1 MIIESVKST
10 ETDSAKWLSSRNRSK
25 EQAAQ
30 MEKAAAGSK
39 KSSLKQKPISR
50 FHSRRGCANT
60 LTFMDMDHLP
70 EILTRRRAA
79 PSRSGSFGD
88 STTHYT
94 PGSRPSSP
102 RRRRM
107 NSIASE
113 TSESPPQEKKQE
125 TCVIT
130 GKIARYRDP
139 KTMMGYHDIDAFRE
153 LRRRVEAGELK
164 ISSSQP
170 AKRRKKPPV
179 SKNNGVSVQR
189 NALNSTTAMVERP
202 KTHFPFPA
210 DQPTMVAELSS
221 STASSVKVMVTQG
234 GVPVSPPRI
243 KIHLKL
249 PAREG
254 VPLASAGKKPPTQS
268 LPAPIQ
274 SANANMKAAVDKDN
288 AVDNDDTTEKV
299 PSPLPVQIGSGKAID
314 NTNPMANSPKSSE
327 LQTSF
332 FAKPAASVS
341 SMPVKLTATGGNE
354 DNRDRDGAET
364 AASETVA
371 TMLMGTNVG
380 KVERK
385 KMPTKDISARADDGD
400 SKTVPAATSK
410 GDKRTTIE
418 AN

>member
-1 MIIESVKST
+1 
-10 ETDSAKWLSSRNRSK
+10 
-25 EQAAQ
+25 
-30 MEKAAAGSK
+30 
-39 KSSLKQKPISR
+39 
-50 FHSRRGCANT
+50 
-60 LTFMDMDHLP
+60 
-70 EILTRRRAA
+70 
-79 PSRSGSFGD
+79 
-88 STTHYT
+88 
-94 PGSRPSSP
+94 
-102 RRRRM
+102 M

-164 ISSSQP
+164 VSSQP

-189 NALNSTTAMVERP
+189 NALNSTTAMVESP

-249 PAREG
+249 PARKG
-254 VPLASAGKKPPTQS
+254 VPLASAGKKPPTPS

-274 SANANMKAAVDKDN
+274 SANGNMKAAVDKDN
-288 AVDNDDTTEKV
+288 TVDNDDTTEKV
-299 PSPLPVQIGSGKAID
+299 PSLLPVQIDSGKAND
-314 NTNPMANSPKSSE
+314 NTNSMANSPKSSE

-385 KMPTKDISARADDGD
+385 KTSAMHKDISARADDDD